1 MKDETGT
8 RDQGQGTRYE
18 EQGTRD
24 KEKKMRNED
33 SGESSLRGN
42 ITFS

>member
-8 RDQGQGTRYE
+8 RDQGQGTR
-18 EQGTRD
+18 TSN
-24 KEKKMRNED
+24 EKKPEIIKRD
-33 SGESSLRGN
+33 DTIGESTMKGN